1 MTSLRLL
8 LCVLS
13 CVPLL
18 SLSACGEGWETV
30 PYTGVPYG
38 ERTAGTGVAYVR
50 KAMARERGPILAPEM
65 TRAAP
70 VAAPPAAV
78 PSQADKVFDARQKK

>member
-1 MTSLRLL
+1 MKSCRLF

-50 KAMARERGPILAPEM
+50 KTMARERGPILAPEM
-65 TRAAP
+65 KQTPP
-70 VAAPPAAV
+70 VAAPPVA